1 MTKAKPF
8 WSFRWDDEATDD
20 VDDEADAVVEE
31 NDKKPS
37 DTTDDEDG

>member
-1 MTKAKPF
+1 M
-8 WSFRWDDEATDD
+8 SFRWDDEATDD
-20 VDDEADAVVEE
+20 VDDEADADAVVEE